1 MNRLLLL
8 MTTATYRASAFLEA
22 AQRLKVPVVVGTDER
37 QVLSAANPG
46 GNLTLDFLDP
56 EKATRTIVEFAR
68 QYPIGAVVAA
78 DDDGVILSA
87 MASQALGLSSNSVE
101 AARAARNKARMRE
114 VLAQAGVPSPPV
126 HCFRLEEGPEDAARR
141 VSYPCVLKP
150 LFLAGSRGVIRA
162 DDPVQFVAAFNRI
175 AAILCRPDVAAQGG
189 ALAQQILVEGFI
201 PGVEVALEGLLVDG
215 RLKVLAIFD
224 KPDPLDG
231 PFFEESIYVT
241 PSRLPA
247 ETQERM
253 IACTQEAVKAVG
265 LQEGPVHAELRVN
278 ELGPWIVEIA
288 PRSIGGLCSRTLR
301 FGEGIPLE
309 ELILRHAMG
318 CDVESFEREKQA
330 AGVMMIPIPRAGI
343 LREVQGKEQ
352 AEQVSGIE
360 GVRLT
365 IPPGQELIPLPEGTR
380 YLGFIFARGGTPE
393 QVETSL
399 RKAHRHLLFIITP
412 PEAAWTEGARV
423 AEAERHASPTASARA
438 RQSVGART
446 T

>member
-1 MNRLLLL
+1 MDRLLLL

-22 AQRLKVPVVVGTDER
+22 ARRLEVPVVVGTDER

-46 GNLTLDFLDP
+46 GNLTLDFLNP
-56 EKATRTIVEFAR
+56 ERATRAIVEFAA
-68 QYPIGAVVAA
+68 QYPIRAVVAA

-87 MASQALGLSSNSVE
+87 MASQALGLSSNSVD

-114 VLAQAGVPSPPV
+114 VLAEAGLPSPPV
-126 HCFRLEEGPEDAARR
+126 HRFSLEEVPEDAARR
-141 VSYPCVLKP
+141 VPYPCVLKP

-162 DDPVQFVAAFNRI
+162 DDPAQFVVAFDRI
-175 AAILCRPDVAAQGG
+175 AAILRRPDVAAQGG
-189 ALAQQILVEGFI
+189 PLAQQILVEGFI

-215 RLKVLAIFD
+215 RLKLLAIFD

-247 ETQERM
+247 ATQER
-253 IACTQEAVKAVG
+253 IAACTHEAVKAVS
-265 LQEGPVHAELRVN
+265 LHEGPVHAELRLN
-278 ELGPWIVEIA
+278 EQGPWIVEIA

-301 FGEGIPLE
+301 FGEGISLE
-309 ELILRHAMG
+309 ELILRHALG
-318 CDVESFEREKQA
+318 RGVESFEREKQA

-352 AEQVSGIE
+352 AEKVPGIE
-360 GVRLT
+360 EVRLT
-365 IPPGQELIPLPEGTR
+365 IPPGRELIPLPEGTR
-380 YLGFIFARGGTPE
+380 YLGFIFARGGAPE
-393 QVETSL
+393 HVETSL
-399 RKAHRHLLFIITP
+399 REAHRLLTFIITP
-412 PEAAWTEGARV
+412 PEEIWTEGSRV
-423 AEAERHASPTASARA
+423 AEVERHASPAGRARA
-438 RQSVGART
+438 RHSVGART

>member
-1 MNRLLLL
+1 MDRLLLL
-8 MTTATYRASAFLEA
+8 MTTTTYRASAFLEA
-22 AQRLKVPVVVGTDER
+22 ARRLEVPVVVGTDER

-46 GNLTLDFLDP
+46 GNLTLDFLNP

-68 QYPIGAVVAA
+68 QYPIRAVVAA

-87 MASQALGLSSNSVE
+87 MASQALGLSSNSMD

-114 VLAQAGVPSPPV
+114 VLAEAGLASPPV
-126 HCFRLEEGPEDAARR
+126 HRFPLDEVPENAARR

-162 DDPVQFVAAFNRI
+162 DDPAQFVAAFDRI
-175 AAILCRPDVAAQGG
+175 AAILRRPDVAAQGG
-189 ALAQQILVEGFI
+189 TLAQQILVEGFI

-215 RLKVLAIFD
+215 RLKLLAIFD

-247 ETQERM
+247 ATQER
-253 IACTQEAVKAVG
+253 IAACTQEAVKAVG
-265 LQEGPVHAELRVN
+265 LHEGPVHAELRLN
-278 ELGPWIVEIA
+278 EQGPWIIEIA

-301 FGEGIPLE
+301 FGEGISLE
-309 ELILRHAMG
+309 ELILLHAMG
-318 CDVESFEREKQA
+318 REVESFEREEHA
-330 AGVMMIPIPRAGI
+330 AGVMMIPIPHAGI
-343 LREVQGKEQ
+343 LREVQGKEE
-352 AEQVSGIE
+352 AEKVPGIE
-360 GVRLT
+360 EVRLT

-393 QVETSL
+393 HVETSL
-399 RKAHRHLLFIITP
+399 RDAHRRLTFIITP
-412 PEAAWTEGARV
+412 PEVIWTEGSRV
-423 AEAERHASPTASARA
+423 AEVERHASPTGRTRA
-438 RQSVGART
+438 RHSVGART